1 LFNKISGFL
10 FYQSD
15 IPTLSNHYPTLLLCK
30 NLSYQKEKKK
40 DIEIVNIIPKFGKIT
55 PSPIMKPAKFIL
67 PLLLCAFTFGF
78 TTIGHKNQWKNLFNG
93 KDLAGWD
100 TYIGPDL
107 NDSGK
112 AITGIPIGLNN
123 DPRLV
128 FSVVKQDGENVIK
141 ISGENWGALSTQKEY
156 ENYHLQLQ
164 FKWGTLLWGQKK
176 GKKMDSGVLY
186 RSVGPFGADYGAWMR
201 SQEFQVEQGNCGD
214 YWGCAGA
221 MADIPV
227 VKQSDSS
234 YVYSAKG
241 TLTTFSASNKIGR
254 HCIKQGDAEN
264 AAGQWNTL
272 DLYCHGDTSI
282 QVMNGKVMMVLYH
295 NSQMDNGKVLPLTK
309 GKIQIQSEGSEVFY
323 KGIKIQEIDKLPA
336 DLVKE

>member
-1 LFNKISGFL
+1 
-10 FYQSD
+10 
-15 IPTLSNHYPTLLLCK
+15 
-30 NLSYQKEKKK
+30 
-40 DIEIVNIIPKFGKIT
+40 
-55 PSPIMKPAKFIL
+55 MKSVKFIL
-67 PLLLCAFTFGF
+67 PLLLCTFILGF
-78 TTIGHKNQWKNLFNG
+78 TTISNKDHWKDLFNG
-93 KDLAGWD
+93 KDLNGWD

-107 NDSGK
+107 TDGGK
-112 AITGIPIGLNN
+112 PITGTPIGLNN
-123 DPRLV
+123 DPRHV
-128 FSVVKQDGENVIK
+128 FSIVNQDGENIIR
-141 ISGENWGALSTQKEY
+141 ISGENWGAISTEKAY

-186 RSVGPFGADYGAWMR
+186 HSVGPYGADYGAWMR

-227 VKQSDSS
+227 VKQTDST
-234 YVYSAKG
+234 YIYSAKG
-241 TLTTFSASNKIGR
+241 TLTTFSAANKTGR
-254 HCIKQGDAEN
+254 HCIKQGDTEN
-264 AAGQWNTL
+264 PTGQWNTL

-295 NSQMDNGKVLPLTK
+295 NSQMDNGKVSPLAK

-323 KGIKIQEIDKLPA
+323 KGIKIQAINKLPT
-336 DLVKE
+336 DLVNQ